1 MSLRELLRARP
12 DADPLA
18 RHGTDSHPGVKSKK
32 KAAKQA
38 GRDGGQLA
46 GLQER
51 LWAEKTRTIL
61 LVLQGIDT
69 SGKDGTI
76 EHVIGQVNPLGCR
89 ITSFTRPTE
98 EEARHHFL
106 WRIRKA
112 LPEPGQIGVFGR
124 SHYED
129 VIVPRVHG
137 GLTETELDQR
147 YAEIAGF
154 EAALAAGSTT
164 VVKCFL
170 HIGFEE
176 QRERLLARLDDPDK
190 RWKFEESDI
199 DERARWPKYQDAFRE
214 VLRRSDRDDAPW
226 YVVPADRKWY
236 RNWAVGRLLLE
247 TLVEMAPEYPRPAL
261 DIPALKARLMP
272 PTPAGAADPGP
283 GGSA

>member
-1 MSLRELLRARP
+1 MQPMSLRELLRARP
-12 DADPLA
+12 DDDDPLA
-18 RHGTDSHPGVKSKK
+18 RHKTDGHPGAKTKK
-32 KAAKQA
+32 KAIEQLAA
-38 GRDGGQLA
+38 DGEQLA

-51 LWAEKTRTIL
+51 LWAEHFRTIL

-76 EHVIGQVNPLGCR
+76 DHVIGQVNPLGCR
-89 ITSFTRPTE
+89 ITSFKKPTP
-98 EEARHHFL
+98 EEAKHHFL
-106 WRIRKA
+106 WRIRRA

-137 GLTETELDQR
+137 GLTEAALDRR
-147 YAEIAGF
+147 YAEIATF
-154 EAALAAGSTT
+154 EADLAAGTTT

-170 HIGFEE
+170 HISSDE

-190 RWKFEESDI
+190 RWKFDEGDI
-199 DERARWPKYQDAFRE
+199 EERALWPKYQDTFRE
-214 VLRRSDRDDAPW
+214 VLRRSNPEEAPW

-236 RNWAVGRLLLE
+236 RNWAVGRILLE

-261 DIPALKARLMP
+261 DIPALKARLTP
-272 PTPAGAADPGP
+272 PPHLRAVK
-283 GGSA
+283 

>member
-1 MSLRELLRARP
+1 MAAMSLRAHLRARP
-12 DADPLA
+12 DADDPLA
-18 RHGTDSHPGVKSKK
+18 RHKPDSHPGVSSRK
-32 KAAKQA
+32 KAEATMAAEGQ
-38 GRDGGQLA
+38 QLA
-46 GLQER
+46 GLQDR
-51 LWAEKTRTIL
+51 LWAEKARTVL

-76 EHVIGQVNPLGCR
+76 KHVIGLVNPLGCR
-89 ITSFTRPTE
+89 ITSFKRPTA

-129 VIVPRVHG
+129 VIVPGVHG
-137 GLTETELDQR
+137 TLGDADIDRR
-147 YAEIAGF
+147 YAEIARF
-154 EAALAAGSTT
+154 ESALLAGSTT
-164 VVKCFL
+164 IVKCFL
-170 HIGFEE
+170 HISYGE
-176 QRERLLARLDDPDK
+176 QRERLLERLDNPDK
-190 RWKFEESDI
+190 RWKFEEGDI
-199 DERARWPKYQDAFRE
+199 DERALWPNYQDTFRE
-214 VLRRSDRDDAPW
+214 VLRRSNSDGAPW

-272 PTPAGAADPGP
+272 PPRLRAVK
-283 GGSA
+283 

>member
-1 MSLRELLRARP
+1 MAAMSLRALLRARP
-12 DADPLA
+12 DADDPLA
-18 RHGTDSHPGVKSKK
+18 RHKPDSHPGVKSRK
-32 KAAKQA
+32 KADASMA
-38 GRDGGQLA
+38 AEGEQLA

-51 LWAEKTRTIL
+51 LWAEKARMVL

-76 EHVIGQVNPLGCR
+76 KHVIGLVNPLGCR
-89 ITSFTRPTE
+89 ITSFKRPTA

-137 GLTETELDQR
+137 TLGDADIDRR
-147 YAEIAGF
+147 YAEIARF
-154 EAALAAGSTT
+154 EAALLAGSTT
-164 VVKCFL
+164 IVKCFL
-170 HIGFEE
+170 HISYEE
-176 QRERLLARLDDPDK
+176 QRERLLARLDNPDK
-190 RWKFEESDI
+190 RWKFEEGDI
-199 DERARWPKYQDAFRE
+199 AERALWPSYQDTFRE
-214 VLRRSDRDDAPW
+214 VLRRSNPDDAPW

-272 PTPAGAADPGP
+272 PPRLRAVR
-283 GGSA
+283 

>member
-12 DADPLA
+12 DDDDPLA
-18 RHGTDSHPGVKSKK
+18 RHATDAHPGVKSKK
-32 KAAKQA
+32 KAAETSA
-38 GRDGGQLA
+38 TDGEQLA
-46 GLQER
+46 SLQER
-51 LWAEKTRTIL
+51 LWAEKSRKLL

-76 EHVIGQVNPLGCR
+76 KHVIGEVNPLGCR

-137 GLTETELDQR
+137 GLGDAEIDRR
-147 YAEIAGF
+147 YAEIDRF
-154 EAALAAGSTT
+154 EAGLAQGSTT

-170 HIGFEE
+170 HISFEE
-176 QRERLLARLDDPDK
+176 QRERLLDRLDNPDK
-190 RWKFEESDI
+190 RWKFDVHDLEER
-199 DERARWPKYQDAFRE
+199 ELWPKYQDTFRE
-214 VLRRSDRDDAPW
+214 VLRRSNADDAPW
-226 YVVPADRKWY
+226 YVIPADRKWY

-247 TLVEMAPEYPRPAL
+247 TLTEMAPEYPRPAL
-261 DIPALKARLMP
+261 DIPALKARLAP
-272 PTPAGAADPGP
+272 RPQLH
-283 GGSA
+283 SVK

>member
-12 DADPLA
+12 DADDPLA
-18 RHGTDSHPGVKSKK
+18 RHKPDRHPGVKSRK
-32 KAAKQA
+32 KADASVVT
-38 GRDGGQLA
+38 DGEQLA

-51 LWAEKTRTIL
+51 LWAEQARTIL

-76 EHVIGQVNPLGCR
+76 DHVIGLVNPLGCR
-89 ITSFTRPTE
+89 ITSFKRPTPE
-98 EEARHHFL
+98 EEKHHFL
-106 WRIRKA
+106 WRIRRA

-137 GLTETELDQR
+137 GLTEAEIDKR
-147 YAEIAGF
+147 YAEIAKF
-154 EAALAAGSTT
+154 EAGLAAGATT

-170 HIGFEE
+170 HISSEE
-176 QRERLLARLDDPDK
+176 QRERLVARLDDPDK
-190 RWKFEESDI
+190 RWKFEEGDI
-199 DERARWPKYQDAFRE
+199 DERALWPTYQDAFRE
-214 VLRRSDRDDAPW
+214 MLRRSNPDDAPW

-272 PTPAGAADPGP
+272 PPRLRAVK
-283 GGSA
+283 